1 MIGLL
6 FVFLLGLLAI
16 IFNCYQF
23 HRNFRLSYYYQETF
37 LKNNDFLEMN
47 NFDYLYD
54 KNVFDLKQKIMK
66 QRLNKRNYPKSLAL
80 VIVSA
85 VDYKSIYFLKFMS
98 RIKH

>member
-1 MIGLL
+1 
-6 FVFLLGLLAI
+6 
-16 IFNCYQF
+16 
-23 HRNFRLSYYYQETF
+23 
-37 LKNNDFLEMN
+37 MN